1 MSEIE
6 SHSAQSADRVI
17 VVSSDCHAGLPIA
30 DYKPYV
36 ESKYHEILDMA
47 VPITIEMLQKA
58 ESTFLIKE
66 INDEWRAP
74 IKQQLTGA
82 WDYQER
88 LKMLAGDGI
97 AAEVIF
103 PDGITEM
110 NTPPFGAG
118 LGLSSRDMDPDLQ
131 WAGAMAHNRWL
142 AEFCS
147 NNPARHIGVA
157 SIPLLWN
164 VDKAIEAVRWCVDH
178 GLRSVMIPTMWGE
191 HDAYHHTKY
200 HPFWEVCEDLDV
212 VIHFHSGPAP
222 HPEYFGK
229 NFPVENK
236 SNELPGAMGM
246 YVSEVMW
253 WLYRPLTFMIWG
265 GVFEQFPR
273 LKVVLTE
280 GGTVFMLP
288 PWLRLLD
295 HNYTDVQFSAKL
307 GDFRSHLS
315 MSPSEYFAR
324 NINIGA
330 SCIPRRDV
338 ELRNV
343 IGVGKMMWGS
353 DYPHP
358 EGTWPNTRS
367 YFSEVFSGMPEADGR
382 KILGGNAVDWYGLDR
397 VALQKIANDIGPEP
411 SLFN

>member
-1 MSEIE
+1 MS
-6 SHSAQSADRVI
+6 DRLI

-30 DYKPYV
+30 DYKPYL
-36 ESKYHEILDMA
+36 ETKYHETMDMA
-47 VPITIEMLQKA
+47 VPITIDMLQKA
-58 ESTFLIKE
+58 EESFLIKE

-88 LKMLAGDGI
+88 TKMLAGDGI

-118 LGLSSRDMDPDLQ
+118 LGLSPRDQVPELQ

-142 AEFCS
+142 SEFCA
-147 NNPARHIGVA
+147 NAPARHIGVA
-157 SIPLLWN
+157 SIPLLWD
-164 VDKAIEAVRWCVDH
+164 VQQAVEAVRWCVDN
-178 GLRSVMIPTMWGE
+178 GLTSVMIPTLWGDQ
-191 HDAYHHTKY
+191 DAYHHRKY
-200 HPFWEVCEDLDV
+200 DPFWEVCEDLGV
-212 VIHFHSGPAP
+212 IIHFHSGPAP

-229 NFPVENK
+229 QWPAEDQ
-236 SNELPGAMGM
+236 SADMPGGMGV

-265 GVFEQFPR
+265 GVFERYPKLR
-273 LKVVLTE
+273 VVMTE
-280 GGTVFMLP
+280 GGTIFMLP

-315 MSPSEYFAR
+315 MKPSEYFNR

-330 SCIPRRDV
+330 SCIPRADV
-338 ELRNV
+338 DLRGL
-343 IGVGKMMWGS
+343 IGVQNMMWGS

-358 EGTWPNTRS
+358 EGTWPHTRK
-367 YFSEVFSGMPEADGR
+367 YYTDVFSGIPEDEGR
-382 KILGGNAVDWYGLDR
+382 KILGENAVDWYGLDR
-397 VALQKIANDIGPEP
+397 SKLQAIADEIGPEV
-411 SLFN
+411 SIFN

>member
-1 MSEIE
+1 MS
-6 SHSAQSADRVI
+6 DRLI

-30 DYKPYV
+30 DYKPYLD
-36 ESKYHEILDMA
+36 EKYHETMDIA
-47 VPITIEMLQKA
+47 VPITVDMLQKA
-58 ESTFLIKE
+58 EESFLIKE

-82 WDYQER
+82 WDYDER
-88 LKMLAGDGI
+88 VKMLAGDGI

-118 LGLSSRDMDPDLQ
+118 LGLSPRDQVPELQ

-142 AEFCS
+142 AEFCA

-157 SIPLLWN
+157 SIPLLWD
-164 VDKAIEAVRWCVDH
+164 VQQAVEAVRWCVDN
-178 GLRSVMIPTMWGE
+178 GLTSVMIPTLWGE

-200 HPFWEVCEDLDV
+200 DPFWEVCESLGV
-212 VIHFHSGPAP
+212 IIHFHSGPAP

-229 NFPVENK
+229 EWPVVDNSEQ
-236 SNELPGAMGM
+236 LPGAMGI

-253 WLYRPLTFMIWG
+253 WLYRPLTYMIWG
-265 GVFEQFPR
+265 GVFERYPT
-273 LKVVLTE
+273 LKVVMTE
-280 GGTVFMLP
+280 GGTIFMLP

-315 MSPSEYFAR
+315 MKPSEYFNR

-330 SCIPRRDV
+330 SCIPRADV
-338 ELRNV
+338 DLRGL
-343 IGVGKMMWGS
+343 IGVENMMWGS

-358 EGTWPNTRS
+358 EGTWPNTGR
-367 YFSEVFSGMPEADGR
+367 YLTDVFSGIPETDGR
-382 KILGGNAVDWYGLDR
+382 KILGENAIDWYGLDR
-397 VALQKIANDIGPEP
+397 EKLQSVADEIGPNV
-411 SLFN
+411 SIFN

>member
-1 MSEIE
+1 MS
-6 SHSAQSADRVI
+6 DRLI

-30 DYKPYV
+30 DYKPYLDK
-36 ESKYHEILDMA
+36 KYHETMDMA
-47 VPITIEMLQKA
+47 VPITVEMLQKA
-58 ESTFLIKE
+58 EESFLIKE

-82 WDYQER
+82 WDYDER
-88 LKMLAGDGI
+88 VKMLAGDGI

-118 LGLSSRDMDPDLQ
+118 LGLSPRDQVPELQ

-142 AEFCS
+142 AEFCA

-157 SIPLLWN
+157 SIPLLWD
-164 VDKAIEAVRWCVDH
+164 VSQAVEAVRWCVDN
-178 GLRSVMIPTMWGE
+178 GLTSVMIPTLWGE

-200 HPFWEVCEDLDV
+200 DPFWEVCESLGV
-212 VIHFHSGPAP
+212 IIHFHSGPAP

-229 NFPVENK
+229 DWPVEDN
-236 SNELPGAMGM
+236 SEQLPGAMGI

-253 WLYRPLTFMIWG
+253 WLYRPLTYMIWG
-265 GVFEQFPR
+265 GVFERYPT
-273 LKVVLTE
+273 LKVVMTE
-280 GGTVFMLP
+280 GGTIFMLP

-315 MSPSEYFAR
+315 MKPSEYFNR

-330 SCIPRRDV
+330 SCIPRADV
-338 ELRNV
+338 DLRGL
-343 IGVGKMMWGS
+343 IGIENMMWGS

-358 EGTWPNTRS
+358 EGTWPNTGQ
-367 YFSEVFSGMPEADGR
+367 YLTDVFSGVPEADGR
-382 KILGGNAVDWYGLDR
+382 KILGENAIDWYGLDR
-397 VALQKIANDIGPEP
+397 EKLQSVADEIGPNV
-411 SLFN
+411 SIFN